1 MKKRVSA
8 RCGLAVAV
16 IAVGLIAGACASSD
30 KGKGVYTAGTYEA
43 SAKGFGGEVSVA
55 VTVNSERILK
65 VEAKGPKETAGVGS
79 RAIDALPKRIVDAQ
93 SAEVEGVS
101 GASYSSA
108 AIKAAVAKA
117 LDKAKGGSATALS
130 MKDGEY
136 SAKARGFNLLKPVE
150 VKVQIAGNKIV
161 SAKIGDNGETNGMR
175 QAVEGRL
182 IPRVIEG
189 QSLDVDAVT
198 GATATSN
205 AVKSAILDCCAQ
217 AGAAQAAL
225 LTKKAVPAPK
235 AQEYT
240 VDVAIVGMGGSGTA
254 AALSAAEKGLKVL
267 AMDKAG
273 KWAGTSA
280 VTSGPMTINAK
291 SQVEAQID
299 NWPDPIANKP
309 RTKAAGEKL
318 VDADALYADWLAYT
332 TVDGKQDAKP
342 EIVKELFDLSGPTID
357 WLASYGFGFQA
368 ARGFVGGKWGVFA
381 PYVGDK
387 AKTEDFFA
395 AAYDKFTKE
404 LGGQYLLE
412 TEATEL
418 LVKDG
423 KVVGVKAKARD
434 GSAVTVKAKAVILA
448 SGGFGGNPEMQRKYM
463 GEAWKL
469 YGSAQNDGAGINMAV
484 AQGAATY
491 NIDMPPMSHFVAPY
505 TIMTSF
511 KDPSDNDTPYALICS
526 AEAMA
531 VDQRGKRFGN
541 EADIAMNAYK
551 VGAKYYA
558 IYSKEQIETLKTK
571 GFAFPA
577 SGRYL
582 SQGGIKANVPL
593 ANIDAVLDEGI
604 KMGFIYKA
612 KSVQDLAKAIG
623 GAMGAQAL
631 QASIDAY
638 QAGAA
643 GNDPFG
649 KAPDKFARLGPV
661 AAGSEYYVAVTGA
674 PYIYSTCGGLDV
686 DKDMRVLKK
695 DGSAIPGLF
704 AAGTDSMGVLF
715 TNKKGYANYG
725 GVAQGYAFVS
735 GRIAGAAAAADLAKK

>member
-1 MKKRVSA
+1 MKKQVSY
-8 RCGLAVAV
+8 RGGLAAAL
-16 IAVGLIAGACASSD
+16 IALGLFAGACASSD
-30 KGKGVYTAGTYEA
+30 AGKGVYAAGTYEA
-43 SAKGFGGEVSVA
+43 EAKGFGGEVRVA
-55 VTVNSERILK
+55 VTVDSKRILK
-65 VEAKGPKETAGVGS
+65 VEASGPKETAGVGS
-79 RAIDALPKRIVDAQ
+79 RAIDALPKKIVDAQ
-93 SAEVEGVS
+93 SADVDGVS
-101 GASYSSA
+101 GATYSSA
-108 AIKAAVAKA
+108 AVKAAAVKA
-117 LDKAKGGSATALS
+117 LDKAKGGSVAALS

-136 SAKARGFNLLKPVE
+136 TAKARGFNLLKPVE

-161 SAKIGDNGETNGMR
+161 SARIADNGETGGML
-175 QAVEGRL
+175 QAVTERL

-189 QSLDVDAVT
+189 QSLEVDAVT

-205 AVKSAILDCCAQ
+205 AVKRAIQDCCAQ
-217 AGAAQAAL
+217 AGAVGSAL
-225 LTKKAVPAPK
+225 LAKKPAPAPK
-235 AQEYT
+235 AREYT
-240 VDVAIVGMGGSGTA
+240 VDVAVVGMGGSGTA

-267 AMDKAG
+267 ALDKAG

-280 VTSGPMTINAK
+280 VTSGPMAINAK

-299 NWPDPIANKP
+299 KWPDPIANKP

-318 VDADALYADWLAYT
+318 VDGDALYADWLEYT
-332 TVDGKQDAKP
+332 KVDGKQDAKP
-342 EIVKELFDLSGPTID
+342 EIIKEILDLSGPTID
-357 WLASYGFGFQA
+357 WLSGYGFGFQA
-368 ARGFVGGKWGVFA
+368 ARGFVGGKWA
-381 PYVGDK
+381 IYSPYVGDK

-395 AAYDKFTKE
+395 AAYAKFTKE

-412 TEATEL
+412 TEATDLIVEG
-418 LVKDG
+418 G

-434 GSAVTVKAKAVILA
+434 GAAVTVRAKAVILA
-448 SGGFGGNPEMQRKYM
+448 TGGFGGNPEMQKKYM

-491 NIDMPPMSHFVAPY
+491 NIDMPPMSHFVAPSM
-505 TIMTSF
+505 IMTSF
-511 KDPSDNDTPYALICS
+511 QNPSDNDIPYALVCT

-541 EADIAMNAYK
+541 ESDIAMSAYK
-551 VGAKYYA
+551 AGAAYFA
-558 IYSKEQIETLKTK
+558 IYSKEQIETLKAK

-582 SQGGIKANVPL
+582 SQGGVKANVPL

-623 GAMGAQAL
+623 GAMSAQAL
-631 QASIDAY
+631 QASIEGY
-638 QAGAA
+638 QASAA
-643 GNDPFG
+643 GNDPLG
-649 KAPDKFARLGPV
+649 KAADKFARLGPV

-695 DGSAIPGLF
+695 GGAAIPGLY
-704 AAGTDSMGVLF
+704 AVGTDSMGVLF

-725 GVAQGYAFVS
+725 GVAQGYAFTS
-735 GRIAGAAAAADLAKK
+735 GKIAGESAAADLAKK